1 MFSSRL
7 PRISWSAS
15 RSMSSLAFAHT
26 RPPHWKQL
34 APPPLPG
41 PTFAAQS
48 SLPRLPVPALVE
60 TLAKLK
66 DSLRP
71 IAWSDS
77 EYAEA
82 VKAVDQFAQSEYAHE
97 LQRRLQQRAA
107 EPDRLHWL
115 EEWWDDWSYM
125 GFRESVVINVS
136 YYYGFKDHPSHL
148 PQTPVHRAASIVR
161 AGMLFREQYK
171 LGQVPPE
178 ATKEGPIC
186 MDSWRWMFDCSRVPG
201 PEVDWCVTHAKEG
214 DRGRSGHVVVLH
226 RGRVWKLEPWQNGE
240 LLSLDELQRQ
250 IQHIYDNTTKE
261 YPGVGVLTASNRD
274 VWAKDY
280 RALAAD
286 PHNAEVIHTIHGA
299 AFVLCLDTESAPTLL
314 EHSRLLWHG
323 AVHPPAGSGRPRL
336 GLANR
341 WMDKPCQF
349 VVLADGK
356 AGFVGEHSVMDGTP
370 TVALCDRVLDMIAAP
385 DFASASSSSSSPSAA
400 GAGEAKPPTPLDW
413 HVSPETERAIE
424 RATDAAAALIGTQAM
439 NIVRTPYGKAAI
451 KAFGVSPDSW
461 TQLVV
466 QLAYARLL
474 RARGEHGKRRGGT
487 YEAASTRKFLKGR
500 TEAIR
505 VVTPQ
510 SDAWVGSMDDAG
522 VGAARRLEL
531 FREAVRTHGAWAR
544 MAGNGKGIDRHL
556 LGLKMLVK
564 EGEQMPALFSHPVV
578 KRSSYWVLSTS
589 AIFSKHFGP
598 YGWGEVVPDGFGV
611 AYMTGFDDYLQ
622 FTITSRT
629 EMPNAQFCAEIE
641 RAAQDLY
648 DLHAQ
653 HAAGEKAKL

>member
-1 MFSSRL
+1 
-7 PRISWSAS
+7 
-15 RSMSSLAFAHT
+15 MSSIAFANT
-26 RPPHWKQL
+26 RPANWKQL

-48 SLPRLPVPALVE
+48 SLPRLPVPALAD

-66 DSLRP
+66 DTLKP
-71 IAWSDS
+71 IAWSES
-77 EYAEA
+77 EYADA
-82 VKAVDQFAQSEYAHE
+82 VKAVDQFASSEYARE
-97 LQRRLQQRAA
+97 LQDRLQKRAQ
-107 EPDRLHWL
+107 EPDRPHWL
-115 EEWWDDWSYM
+115 EEWWDDYAYM
-125 GFRESVVINVS
+125 GYRDSVVVNVS
-136 YYYGFKDHPSHL
+136 YYYGFKEHPAHL
-148 PQTPVHRAASIVR
+148 PQTALHRAASLVR
-161 AGMLFREQYK
+161 AVMLFREQYK

-201 PEVDWCVTHAKEG
+201 PGLDWCVSHAQEG
-214 DRGRSGHVVVLH
+214 DRGRSGHVIVLH

-250 IQHIYDNTTKE
+250 IQHIYDNTTQE

-280 RALAAD
+280 RTLAAD
-286 PHNAEVIHTIHGA
+286 PHNADILTAIHSS
-299 AFVLCLDTESAPTLL
+299 AFVLCLDTESAPDLA
-314 EHSRLLWHG
+314 EHSRVLWHG
-323 AVHPPAGSGRPRL
+323 AAPATEPRQL
-336 GLANR
+336 GLRNR

-370 TVALCDRVLDMIAAP
+370 TVALCDRVLDTIAAP
-385 DFASASSSSSSPSAA
+385 DFASPSSTSAASSYASAA
-400 GAGEAKPPTPLDW
+400 LPQPLDW
-413 HVSPETERAIE
+413 HVSPDTTRAIE
-424 RATDAAAALIGTQAM
+424 AATAAATALIRSQALRV
-439 NIVRTPYGKAAI
+439 VRTPYGKAAI
-451 KAFGVSPDSW
+451 KAFRVSPDSW
-461 TQLVV
+461 TQLAV

-474 RARGEHGKRRGGT
+474 RARGQRRQGGT
-487 YEAASTRKFLKGR
+487 YEAASVRRFLKGR

-505 VVTPQ
+505 VVSEQ
-510 SDAWVGSMDDAG
+510 ADAWVASMDDARA
-522 VGAARRLEL
+522 GAEQRLAL
-531 FREAVRTHGAWAR
+531 FADAVRAHGAYAR
-544 MAGNGKGIDRHL
+544 AAGSGQGIDRHL
-556 LGLKMLVK
+556 LGLRLLVR
-564 EGEQMPALFSHPVV
+564 EGEQMPAVFSDPVV
-578 KRSSYWVLSTS
+578 KRASYWVLSTS

-629 EMPNAQFCAEIE
+629 EMPNEEFCAELL
-641 RAAQDLY
+641 RASQDLY

-653 HAAGEKAKL
+653 HGAGTNSGAGSTKSKL

>member
-1 MFSSRL
+1 M
-7 PRISWSAS
+7 SA
-15 RSMSSLAFAHT
+15 LAFAAT
-26 RPPHWKQL
+26 RPPHWKHL

-48 SLPRLPVPALVE
+48 SLPRLPVPALHD
-60 TLAKLK
+60 TLAKLRH
-66 DSLRP
+66 SLSP
-71 IAWSDS
+71 IASSDT
-77 EYAEA
+77 EYAHA
-82 VKAVDQFAQSEYAHE
+82 LNAVDDFATSEYAHE

-107 EPDRLHWL
+107 DPDRPHWL

-125 GFRESVVINVS
+125 AFRDSVVINVS
-136 YYYGFKDHPSHL
+136 YYYGFKDHPKHL
-148 PQTPVHRAASIVR
+148 PQTAVHRAASLVR

-171 LGQVPPE
+171 LGQVSPE
-178 ATKEGPIC
+178 ATKDGPLC
-186 MDSWRWMFDCSRVPG
+186 MDGWRWMFDCSRVPG
-201 PEVDWCVTHAKEG
+201 PEVDWCVSHAKEG
-214 DRGRSGHVVVLH
+214 DRGRSGHVVVLC
-226 RGRVWKLEPWQNGE
+226 RGRFWKLEPWQNGE

-250 IQHIYDNTTKE
+250 IQHIYDNTTQE
-261 YPGVGVLTASNRD
+261 YPGVGILTASNRD

-286 PHNAEVIHTIHGA
+286 PHNADIITAIHAA
-299 AFVLCLDTESAPTLL
+299 AFVLCLDAESAPTLV

-323 AVHPPAGSGRPRL
+323 AVHPPSGGGRARL

-349 VVLADGK
+349 VVFDDGK

-370 TVALCDRVLDMIAAP
+370 TVALCDRVLDMIASP
-385 DFASASSSSSSPSAA
+385 DFASSSSSAA
-400 GAGEAKPPTPLDW
+400 GQAKPPTPLDW
-413 HVSPETERAIE
+413 HVSPQTERAIAA
-424 RATDAAAALIGTQAM
+424 ATDAASALIASQALH
-439 NIVRTPYGKAAI
+439 IVRTPYGKAAI

-474 RARGEHGKRRGGT
+474 RARGERRRGGT

-510 SDAWVGSMDDAG
+510 SDAWVRSMLDDAG
-522 VGAARRLEL
+522 AAAKERLEL
-531 FREAVRTHGAWAR
+531 FGEAVRVHGAWAR
-544 MAGNGKGIDRHL
+544 MAGNGKGVDRHL
-556 LGLKMLVK
+556 LGLKMLVQD
-564 EGEQMPALFSHPVV
+564 GERMPALFADPVV

-598 YGWGEVVPDGFGV
+598 YGWGEVRFPFPP
-611 AYMTGFDDYLQ
+611 TL
-622 FTITSRT
+622 
-629 EMPNAQFCAEIE
+629 
-641 RAAQDLY
+641 RASPAPRALRIVC
-648 DLHAQ
+648 
-653 HAAGEKAKL
+653 